1 MAIKDDLAYW
11 EAEDFG
17 VDLIDLTLGDLLDQR
32 ADELPDKEAL
42 VYDYPEIGLE
52 LRLTYSQYRDI
63 VNRLAKGLIALGVE
77 KGDQVAV
84 WATNVPEW
92 IFLQLALAKIGA
104 VIVTINTNYRVAEIE
119 YALRQGDIST
129 IFLIEEYR
137 GNNYLESLYSVAP
150 EIKTINDPLVETL
163 SLAALPRLKRAVLI
177 GKDRR
182 QGLSLFS
189 DVIELADRVSDDEL
203 KARQSSVEPHD
214 VTMMQ
219 YTSGTTGFPKGVM
232 LTHHNLINQAR
243 VACTRGDL
251 SDAERYVTAMPLFH
265 IAGSLGGVIYCLYL
279 GCALIPLITFDPL
292 KNLELFEREK
302 GTFTFAVPTM
312 LIAMLNHQRFAEFDL
327 SALRNIYTGAT
338 PVPVPLMEQ
347 IKEKIGADCSIV
359 FGMTE
364 TTGAVTQS
372 FSADSFELKAE
383 TVGLPQPHTSIKI
396 IQTGWPGTGE
406 TVKLGQS
413 GELCSKAFSNMR
425 GYYNL
430 PEKTA
435 ETIDEDGWLHSGDLA
450 VMRPDGYINI
460 VGRVKDMII
469 RGGENVYPAEIEA
482 FLMGHPKIAEAQIVG
497 IPDEFMGEEVCALI
511 KTRQGDEL
519 TEDEVREYCKA
530 GISRH
535 KVPKFVRLIESF
547 PLTASGKVKKFEL
560 REQLIKEMGLEN
572 VASIK
577 TA

>member
-1 MAIKDDLAYW
+1 MAIKGELAHW

-17 VDLIDLTLGDLLDQR
+17 VELIDLTLGDLLDKR
-32 ADELPDKEAL
+32 ADEAPDKEAL
-42 VYDYPEIGLE
+42 VYDYPEIGLK
-52 LRLTYSQYRDI
+52 LRLTYGQYRDV
-63 VNRLAKGLIALGVE
+63 VNRLAKGLIAFGVE

-104 VIVTINTNYRVAEIE
+104 VIVTINTNYRGAEIE

-129 IFLIEEYR
+129 IFLIEEHR
-137 GNNYLESLYSVAP
+137 GNNYLASLYSVAP
-150 EIKTINDPLVETL
+150 EIKTISDPLNEIL
-163 SLAALPRLKRAVLI
+163 SVASLPRLKRAVLI
-177 GKDRR
+177 GKEAR

-189 DVIELADRVSDDEL
+189 DVMALAGRVSDDEL
-203 KARQSSVEPHD
+203 KARQSSVNPRD

-232 LTHHNLINQAR
+232 LTHYNLINQSR

-251 SDAERYVTAMPLFH
+251 SADERCVTAMPFFH

-279 GCALIPLITFDPL
+279 GCALIPLIAFDPL

-312 LIAMLNHQRFAEFDL
+312 LIAMLNHPRFAEFDL
-327 SALRNIYTGAT
+327 SALHNIYTGAT
-338 PVPVPLMEQ
+338 PVPVPLMER
-347 IKEKIGADCSIV
+347 IKEKIGADCLIV

-372 FSADSFELKAE
+372 FSTDSFELKAA

-396 IQTGWPGTGE
+396 INSGTGE
-406 TVKLGQS
+406 TVNLGQS
-413 GELCSKAFSNMR
+413 GELCSKAFSNMK
-425 GYYNL
+425 GYYNM

-450 VMRPDGYINI
+450 VMRPDGYVNI

-482 FLMGHPKIAEAQIVG
+482 FLMRHPKITEAQVVG
-497 IPDEFMGEEVCALI
+497 VPDEHMGEEVCALI
-511 KTRQGDEL
+511 RARQGEVF

-530 GISRH
+530 GVSRH
-535 KVPKFVRLIESF
+535 KVPKFVRFVESF

-560 REQLIKEMGLEN
+560 REQLIEEMGLEN
-572 VASIK
+572 VAGVK

>member
-1 MAIKDDLAYW
+1 MAIKGDLSYW

-17 VDLIDLTLGDLLDQR
+17 VELIDLTLGDLLDQR

-42 VYDYPEIGLE
+42 VYNYPEIGLE
-52 LRLTYSQYRDI
+52 LRLTYNQYRDV
-63 VNRLAKGLIALGVE
+63 VNRLSKGLIALGVE
-77 KGDQVAV
+77 EGDQVAV

-104 VIVTINTNYRVAEIE
+104 VIVTVNTNYRATEIE
-119 YALRQGDIST
+119 YVLRQGDIST
-129 IFLIEEYR
+129 LFLIEEHR
-137 GNNYLESLYSVAP
+137 GNNYVESLYNVAP

-163 SLAALPRLKRAVLI
+163 RAGSLPRLKRAVLI
-177 GKDRR
+177 GRVRR

-189 DVIELADRVSDDEL
+189 DVMALADQISDDEL
-203 KARQSSVEPHD
+203 KVRQSRVNPHD
-214 VTMMQ
+214 LTMMQ

-251 SDAERYVTAMPLFH
+251 SAVERYVTAMPLFH
-265 IAGSLGGVIYCLYL
+265 IAGSLGGTIYCLYL
-279 GCALIPLITFDPL
+279 GCTLIPLITFDPL

-312 LIAMLNHQRFAEFDL
+312 LIAMLNHPRFAEFDL

-338 PVPVPLMEQ
+338 PVPVPLMEE

-372 FSADSFELKAE
+372 FSADSSELKAS

-396 IQTGWPGTGE
+396 INTGTGE

-413 GELCSKAFSNMR
+413 GELCSKAFSNMK

-435 ETIDEDGWLHSGDLA
+435 ETIDEEGWLHSGDLA
-450 VMRPDGYINI
+450 VMRPDGYVNI

-469 RGGENVYPAEIEA
+469 RGGENISPAEIES
-482 FLMGHPKIAEAQIVG
+482 FLMRHPKIAEAQVVG

-511 KTRQGDEL
+511 RAQQGDEL
-519 TEDEVREYCKA
+519 TEAEVREYCKA

-535 KVPKFVRLIESF
+535 KVPKFFRFVESF

-560 REQLIKEMGLEN
+560 RERLIKELGLEN
-572 VASIK
+572 LSSIK

>member
-1 MAIKDDLAYW
+1 MAIKGDLAYW

-17 VDLIDLTLGDLLDQR
+17 VDLIDQTLGELLDQR
-32 ADELPDKEAL
+32 ADEQPDKEAL
-42 VYDYPEIGLE
+42 VYHYPEIGLE
-52 LRLTYSQYRDI
+52 LRLTYSQYREV
-63 VNRLAKGLIALGVE
+63 VNRLAKGLIAIGVE
-77 KGDQVAV
+77 VGDQVAV

-92 IFLQLALAKIGA
+92 IFLQLALSRIGA
-104 VIVTINTNYRVAEIE
+104 VIVTVNTNYTASEIE
-119 YALRQGDIST
+119 YVLRQGEIST
-129 IFLIEEYR
+129 LFLIEEHR

-150 EIKTINDPLVETL
+150 EIRAIDDPLVETL
-163 SLAALPRLKRAVLI
+163 RAPSLPRLKRAVLI
-177 GKDRR
+177 GQARR
-182 QGLSLFS
+182 HGLSLFS
-189 DVIELADRVSDDEL
+189 EVMALADQVSDDEL
-203 KARQSSVEPHD
+203 RDRQSRVKPRD

-251 SDAERYVTAMPLFH
+251 SVDERYVTAMPLFH
-265 IAGSLGGVIYCLYL
+265 IAGSLGATIYCLYL
-279 GCALIPLITFDPL
+279 GCTLIPLITFDPL

-312 LIAMLNHQRFAEFDL
+312 LIAMLNHPRFKEFDL
-327 SALRNIYTGAT
+327 SSLRNIYTGAT

-364 TTGAVTQS
+364 TTGAITQS
-372 FSADSFELKAE
+372 FSGDTFELKAT

-396 IQTGWPGTGE
+396 IDIATGE
-406 TVKLGQS
+406 TAPLGQS
-413 GELCSKAFSNMR
+413 GELCSKAFSNMK

-435 ETIDEDGWLHSGDLA
+435 ETIDDEGWLHSGDLA
-450 VMRPDGYINI
+450 VMRDDGYINI

-469 RGGENVYPAEIEA
+469 RGGENIYPAEIES
-482 FLMGHPKIAEAQIVG
+482 FLMRHPKIAEAQVVG

-511 KTRQGDEL
+511 RAQKGDEL
-519 TEDEVREYCKA
+519 TEEEVRDYCKN

-535 KVPKFVRLIESF
+535 KVPKLIRFVESF
-547 PLTASGKVKKFEL
+547 PLTSSGKVKKFEL
-560 REQLIKEMGLEN
+560 RERLIKEMGLEN
-572 VASIK
+572 AASIK

>member
-1 MAIKDDLAYW
+1 MAIKGDLAHW

-32 ADELPDKEAL
+32 ADERPDKEAL

-52 LRLTYSQYRDI
+52 LRLTYSQYRDV
-63 VNRLAKGLIALGVE
+63 VNRLAKGLIALGVKE
-77 KGDQVAV
+77 GDQVAV

-104 VIVTINTNYRVAEIE
+104 VLVTVNTNYRATEIE
-119 YALRQGDIST
+119 YVLRQGDIST
-129 IFLIEEYR
+129 LFLIEEHR

-150 EIKTINDPLVETL
+150 EIKTINDPLVAPL
-163 SLAALPRLKRAVLI
+163 RAAALPRLKRAVLI
-177 GKDRR
+177 GRNRR

-189 DVIELADRVSDDEL
+189 DVMGMADRVSDDEL
-203 KARQSSVEPHD
+203 RDKQAKVNVRD

-251 SDAERYVTAMPLFH
+251 SDDERYVTAMPLFH
-265 IAGSLGGVIYCLYL
+265 IAGSLGGTIYCLYL

-312 LIAMLNHQRFAEFDL
+312 LIAMLNHPRFAEFGL

-372 FSADSFELKAE
+372 FSSDSFELKAA

-396 IQTGWPGTGE
+396 INTGTGE
-406 TVKLGQS
+406 TALLGES
-413 GELCSKAFSNMR
+413 GELCSKAFSNMK

-435 ETIDEDGWLHSGDLA
+435 ETIDEEGWLHSGDLA
-450 VMRPDGYINI
+450 VMRPDGYVNI

-469 RGGENVYPAEIEA
+469 RGGENIYPAEIES
-482 FLMGHPKIAEAQIVG
+482 FLMRHPKIAEAQVVG
-497 IPDEFMGEEVCALI
+497 IPDEFMGEEACALI
-511 KTRQGDEL
+511 RTQKGEEL
-519 TEDEVREYCKA
+519 TEVEVLEYCKA

-535 KVPKFVRLIESF
+535 KVPKFFRFVESF

-560 REQLIKEMGLEN
+560 REQLIKEMALEN
-572 VASIK
+572 VAGIK

>member
-1 MAIKDDLAYW
+1 MAIKDDLAHW

-52 LRLTYSQYRDI
+52 LRLTYGQYRD
-63 VNRLAKGLIALGVE
+63 VVDRLAKSLIAFGVE
-77 KGDQVAV
+77 RGDHVAV

-92 IFLQLALAKIGA
+92 IYLQLALAKIGA
-104 VIVTINTNYRVAEIE
+104 TLVTINTNYRASEIE

-129 IFLIEEYR
+129 LFLIEEHR

-150 EIKTINDPLVETL
+150 EIRAINDPLNETL
-163 SLAALPRLKRAVLI
+163 NAASLPQLKRAVLI
-177 GKDRR
+177 GKEAR

-189 DVIELADRVSDDEL
+189 DLMALAGRVSDDEL
-203 KARQSSVEPHD
+203 KARQSGVKPRD
-214 VTMMQ
+214 VVMMQ

-232 LTHHNLINQAR
+232 LTHHNLINQSR

-251 SDAERYVTAMPLFH
+251 SAAERYVTAMPLFH
-265 IAGSLGGVIYCLYL
+265 IAGSLGGVIYSLYL
-279 GCALIPLITFDPL
+279 GCALIPLISFDPL
-292 KNLELFEREK
+292 KNLELLDRQK

-312 LIAMLNHQRFAEFDL
+312 LIAMLNHPRFAEYDL

-338 PVPVPLMEQ
+338 PVPVALMEQ
-347 IKEKIGADCSIV
+347 IKEKIGADCSVV

-372 FSADSFELKAE
+372 FSSDSFELKAM

-396 IQTGWPGTGE
+396 IHPGTGE
-406 TVKLGQS
+406 TVKVGQS
-413 GELCSKAFSNMR
+413 GELCSKAFSNMK
-425 GYYNL
+425 GYYNM

-435 ETIDEDGWLHSGDLA
+435 ETIDEEGWLHSGDLA
-450 VMRPDGYINI
+450 VMRSDGYINI

-469 RGGENVYPAEIEA
+469 RGGENIYPAEIEA
-482 FLMGHPKIAEAQIVG
+482 FLARHSKIVEAQVVG
-497 IPDEFMGEEVCALI
+497 IPDEFMGEEVCVLI
-511 KTRQGDEL
+511 RARQGEEL
-519 TEDEVREYCKA
+519 TEDEVLEYCRA

-535 KVPKFVRLIESF
+535 KVPKFVRFVETF

-560 REQLIKEMGLEN
+560 REQLIKELGLED
-572 VASIK
+572 VAGVE

>member
-1 MAIKDDLAYW
+1 MAIKGDLAHW

-17 VDLIDLTLGDLLDQR
+17 VDLIDLTLGDLLDLR
-32 ADELPDKEAL
+32 ADETPDKEAL
-42 VYDYPEIGLE
+42 VYNYPEIGLE
-52 LRLTYSQYRDI
+52 LRLTYRHYRQV

-77 KGDQVAV
+77 RGDHVAV

-92 IFLQLALAKIGA
+92 IYLQLALAKIGA
-104 VIVTINTNYRVAEIE
+104 VIVTINTNYRAAEVE

-129 IFLIEEYR
+129 LFLIEEHR

-150 EIKTINDPLVETL
+150 EIKTINDPLNATL
-163 SLAALPRLKRAVLI
+163 SIASLPRLKRAVLI
-177 GKDRR
+177 GSDPR

-189 DVIELADRVSDDEL
+189 DVMALVDRVSDDEL
-203 KARQSSVEPHD
+203 KARQSSVKPCD

-232 LTHHNLINQAR
+232 LTHYNLINQAH
-243 VACTRGDL
+243 VSCTRGDL
-251 SDAERYVTAMPLFH
+251 ISAERCVTAMPFFH

-279 GCALIPLITFDPL
+279 GCALIPLIAFDPL

-312 LIAMLNHQRFAEFDL
+312 LIAMLNHPRFAEFDL

-372 FSADSFELKAE
+372 FSADGFEMKAA

-396 IQTGWPGTGE
+396 INPGTGD

-413 GELCSKAFSNMR
+413 GELCSKAFSNMK
-425 GYYNL
+425 GYYDM

-435 ETIDEDGWLHSGDLA
+435 ETIDEEGWLHSGDLA
-450 VMRPDGYINI
+450 VMRPDGYVNI

-469 RGGENVYPAEIEA
+469 RGGENIYPAEIEA
-482 FLMGHPKIAEAQIVG
+482 FLMRHPKISEAQVVG
-497 IPDEFMGEEVCALI
+497 VPDELMGEEVCALI
-511 KTRQGDEL
+511 RARQGEEL
-519 TEDEVREYCKA
+519 TEDEVREYCMA

-535 KVPKFVRLIESF
+535 KVPKLVRLVESF

-560 REQLIKEMGLEN
+560 RERLIKEMGLEN
-572 VASIK
+572 VAGVK

>member
-1 MAIKDDLAYW
+1 MAIRGELAHW

-17 VDLIDLTLGDLLDQR
+17 VGLIDLTLGDLLDQR
-32 ADELPDKEAL
+32 AADLPDKEAL
-42 VYDYPEIGLE
+42 VYNYPEIGIE
-52 LRLTYSQYRDI
+52 LRLTYSQYRDV
-63 VNRLAKGLIALGVE
+63 VNQLAKGLIALGVE
-77 KGDQVAV
+77 TGDQVAV

-92 IFLQLALAKIGA
+92 VFLQLALAKIGA
-104 VIVTINTNYRVAEIE
+104 VIVTVNTNYRAAEIE
-119 YALRQGDIST
+119 YVLRQGDIST
-129 IFLIEEYR
+129 LFLIEEHR
-137 GNNYLESLYSVAP
+137 GNTYLESLYGVAP
-150 EIKTINDPLVETL
+150 EIKTLGDPLRETL
-163 SLAALPRLKRAVLI
+163 RVASLPRLKRAVLI
-177 GKDRR
+177 GETRR

-189 DVIELADRVSDDEL
+189 DVMALADQISDDEL
-203 KARQSSVEPHD
+203 KTRQASVNPHD

-232 LTHHNLINQAR
+232 LTHHNLVNQAH

-251 SDAERYVTAMPLFH
+251 SATERYVTAMPLFH
-265 IAGSLGGVIYCLYL
+265 IAGSLGGTIYCLYL
-279 GCALIPLITFDPL
+279 GCTLIPLVSFDPL

-312 LIAMLNHQRFAEFDL
+312 LIAMLNHPRFTEFDL
-327 SALRNIYTGAT
+327 STLRNIYTGAT
-338 PVPVPLMEQ
+338 PVPIPLMEQ

-372 FSADSFELKAE
+372 FSADSFEMKAA

-406 TVKLGQS
+406 TAKLGES
-413 GELCSKAFSNMR
+413 GELCSKAFSNMK
-425 GYYNL
+425 GYYNM

-435 ETIDEDGWLHSGDLA
+435 ETIDDEGWLHSGDLA

-469 RGGENVYPAEIEA
+469 RGGENIYPAEIEA
-482 FLMGHPKIAEAQIVG
+482 FLMRHPKIAEAQVVG
-497 IPDEFMGEEVCALI
+497 IPDEFMGEEICALI
-511 KTRQGDEL
+511 RVRQGEEL
-519 TEDEVREYCKA
+519 TEDEVREYSKA
-530 GISRH
+530 GIGRH
-535 KVPKFVRLIESF
+535 KVPKFFRFAQAF
-547 PLTASGKVKKFEL
+547 PMTASGKVKKFEL

-572 VASIK
+572 VAGIK

>member
-1 MAIKDDLAYW
+1 MAIKGDLAYW

-32 ADELPDKEAL
+32 ADKAPDKEAL

-52 LRLTYSQYRDI
+52 LRLTFGQYRDV
-63 VNRLAKGLIALGVE
+63 VNRLAKGLIAFGVE
-77 KGDQVAV
+77 KGDHVAV
-84 WATNVPEW
+84 WAMNVPEW
-92 IFLQLALAKIGA
+92 IFLQLALAKIGG
-104 VIVTINTNYRVAEIE
+104 VIVTINTNYRAAEIE

-129 IFLIEEYR
+129 IFLIEEHR
-137 GNNYLESLYSVAP
+137 GNNYLESLYGVAP
-150 EIKTINDPLVETL
+150 EIKTIDDPLNETL
-163 SLAALPRLKRAVLI
+163 RVASLPRLKRAVLI
-177 GKDRR
+177 GKEPRP
-182 QGLSLFS
+182 GLSLFS
-189 DVIELADRVSDDEL
+189 DVMALANRVSDDEL
-203 KARQSSVEPHD
+203 KARQSSVKPRD
-214 VTMMQ
+214 VAMIQ
-219 YTSGTTGFPKGVM
+219 FTSGTTGFPKGVM
-232 LTHHNLINQAR
+232 LTHHNLINQSR

-251 SDAERYVTAMPLFH
+251 GAAERHVTAMPLFH
-265 IAGSLGGVIYCLYL
+265 IAGSLGGTIYCLYL
-279 GCALIPLITFDPL
+279 GCALIPLIAFDPL
-292 KNLELFEREK
+292 KKLELIEREK

-312 LIAMLNHQRFAEFDL
+312 LIAMLNHPRFEEFDL
-327 SALRNIYTGAT
+327 STLHNIYTGAT
-338 PVPVPLMEQ
+338 PVPVPLMER

-372 FSADSFELKAE
+372 FSADSFELKAT
-383 TVGLPQPHTSIKI
+383 TVGLAQPHTSIKI
-396 IQTGWPGTGE
+396 INAGTGE

-413 GELCSKAFSNMR
+413 GELCSKAFSNMK
-425 GYYNL
+425 GYYNM

-435 ETIDEDGWLHSGDLA
+435 ETIDEEGWLHSGDLA
-450 VMRPDGYINI
+450 VMRPDGYVNI

-482 FLMGHPKIAEAQIVG
+482 FLMRHPKIAEAQVVG

-511 KTRQGDEL
+511 RAKQGEEI
-519 TEDEVREYCKA
+519 TPEEVREYCKA

-535 KVPKFVRLIESF
+535 KVPKFLRFVESF

-560 REQLIKEMGLEN
+560 RERLIKEMGLEN
-572 VASIK
+572 VVGVR

>member
-1 MAIKDDLAYW
+1 MAIKGELAHW

-32 ADELPDKEAL
+32 ADELRDKEAL

-52 LRLTYSQYRDI
+52 LRLTYGQYRDV
-63 VNRLAKGLIALGVE
+63 VNLLAKSLIAFGVE
-77 KGDQVAV
+77 RGDNVAV
-84 WATNVPEW
+84 WAPNVPEW

-104 VIVTINTNYRVAEIE
+104 TLVTINTNYRAAEIE
-119 YALRQGDIST
+119 YALGQGDIST
-129 IFLIEEYR
+129 IFLIEEHR
-137 GNNYLESLYSVAP
+137 GNNYLDSLYSVAP
-150 EIKTINDPLVETL
+150 EIKTINDPLNETL
-163 SLAALPRLKRAVLI
+163 RAASLPRLKRAVLI
-177 GKDRR
+177 GKEAR

-189 DVIELADRVSDDEL
+189 DVMTLAGQVSDAEL
-203 KARQSSVEPHD
+203 KARQSSVKPHD
-214 VTMMQ
+214 VVMMQ

-232 LTHHNLINQAR
+232 LTHHNLINQSR

-251 SDAERYVTAMPLFH
+251 SGAERYVTAMPLFH
-265 IAGSLGGVIYCLYL
+265 IAGSLGGVIYSLYL
-279 GCALIPLITFDPL
+279 GCALIPLTSFDPL
-292 KNLELFEREK
+292 KNLELLGRQK

-312 LIAMLNHQRFAEFDL
+312 LIAMLNHPRFAEFDL

-338 PVPVPLMEQ
+338 PVPVSLMEQ

-372 FSADSFELKAE
+372 FSADNFELKAK

-396 IQTGWPGTGE
+396 INPGTGE
-406 TVKLGQS
+406 TVILGQS
-413 GELCSKAFSNMR
+413 GELCSKAFSNMK
-425 GYYNL
+425 GYYNM

-435 ETIDEDGWLHSGDLA
+435 ETIDEKGWLHSGDLA
-450 VMRPDGYINI
+450 VMRHDGYINI

-469 RGGENVYPAEIEA
+469 RGGENIYPAEIEA
-482 FLMGHPKIAEAQIVG
+482 FLMRHPNIVEAQVVG
-497 IPDEFMGEEVCALI
+497 VPDEFMGEEVCALI
-511 KTRQGDEL
+511 RARQGENL
-519 TEDEVREYCKA
+519 TEDEVGEYCKA

-535 KVPKFVRLIESF
+535 KVPKFFRFVESF

-572 VASIK
+572 VAGVK

>member
-1 MAIKDDLAYW
+1 MAIKGELAHW

-32 ADELPDKEAL
+32 ADEIPGKEAI

-52 LRLTYSQYRDI
+52 LRLTYGQYRDV

-77 KGDQVAV
+77 KGDHVAV

-92 IFLQLALAKIGA
+92 TFLQLALAKIGG
-104 VIVTINTNYRVAEIE
+104 VIVTINTNYRAAEIE

-129 IFLIEEYR
+129 IFLIEEHR
-137 GNNYLESLYSVAP
+137 GNNYLESLYGVAP
-150 EIKTINDPLVETL
+150 EIKTVNDPLNESL
-163 SLAALPRLKRAVLI
+163 SAASLPRLKRAVLI
-177 GKDRR
+177 GKEPR

-189 DVIELADRVSDDEL
+189 DVMALADRVSDDEL
-203 KARQSSVEPHD
+203 KARQSSVSPRD
-214 VTMMQ
+214 VAMMQ

-232 LTHHNLINQAR
+232 LTHYNLINQSR

-251 SDAERYVTAMPLFH
+251 RAAERYVTAMPFFH

-279 GCALIPLITFDPL
+279 GCALIPLVAFDPL

-312 LIAMLNHQRFAEFDL
+312 LIAMLNHPRFEEFDL

-338 PVPVPLMEQ
+338 PVPVPLMER

-372 FSADSFELKAE
+372 FSTDSFDLKAE

-396 IQTGWPGTGE
+396 INPGTGE

-413 GELCSKAFSNMR
+413 GELCSKAFSNMK
-425 GYYNL
+425 GYYNM

-435 ETIDEDGWLHSGDLA
+435 ETIDEEGWLHSGDLA
-450 VMRPDGYINI
+450 VMRPDGYVNI

-482 FLMGHPKIAEAQIVG
+482 FLMRHPKIAEAQVVG
-497 IPDEFMGEEVCALI
+497 LPDEIMGEEVCALI
-511 KTRQGDEL
+511 RAAQGVEL
-519 TEDEVREYCKA
+519 TENEVREYCKA

-535 KVPKFVRLIESF
+535 KVPKFVCFVESF

-560 REQLIKEMGLEN
+560 REQVIREMGLEK
-572 VASIK
+572 VAGIK

>member
-1 MAIKDDLAYW
+1 MAIKDGLAHW

-32 ADELPDKEAL
+32 ADEAPDKEAL

-52 LRLTYSQYRDI
+52 LRLTYGQYRDI
-63 VNRLAKGLIALGVE
+63 VNRLAKSLIAFGVE
-77 KGDQVAV
+77 RGDQVAV

-92 IFLQLALAKIGA
+92 VFLQLALAKIGA
-104 VIVTINTNYRVAEIE
+104 TLVTINTNYRASEIE
-119 YALRQGDIST
+119 YALGQGDIST
-129 IFLIEEYR
+129 IFLIEEHR
-137 GNNYLESLYSVAP
+137 GNNYLDSLYSVAP
-150 EIKTINDPLVETL
+150 EIKTINDPLNEILNVA
-163 SLAALPRLKRAVLI
+163 SLPRLKRAVLI
-177 GKDRR
+177 GKEARP
-182 QGLSLFS
+182 GLSLFS
-189 DVIELADRVSDDEL
+189 EVMTLAGRVSDGEL
-203 KARQSSVEPHD
+203 KTRQSSVEPRD
-214 VTMMQ
+214 VVMMQ
-219 YTSGTTGFPKGVM
+219 YTSGTTGFPKAVM
-232 LTHHNLINQAR
+232 LTHHNLINQSR

-251 SDAERYVTAMPLFH
+251 SGAERYVTAMPMFH
-265 IAGSLGGVIYCLYL
+265 IAGSLGGVIYSLYL
-279 GCALIPLITFDPL
+279 GCALIPLISFDPL
-292 KNLELFEREK
+292 KNLELLDRQK

-312 LIAMLNHQRFAEFDL
+312 LIAMLNHPRFAEFDL

-338 PVPVPLMEQ
+338 PVPVSLMEQ
-347 IKEKIGADCSIV
+347 IKEKIGADCLIV

-372 FSADSFELKAE
+372 FGSDSFELKST

-396 IQTGWPGTGE
+396 INPGTGE
-406 TVKLGQS
+406 TVRLGQS
-413 GELCSKAFSNMR
+413 GELCSKAFSNMK
-425 GYYNL
+425 GYYNM

-450 VMRPDGYINI
+450 VMRADGYINI

-469 RGGENVYPAEIEA
+469 RGGENIYPAEIEA
-482 FLMGHPKIAEAQIVG
+482 FLMRHPKIVEAQVVG
-497 IPDEFMGEEVCALI
+497 VPDEFMGEEVCALI
-511 KTRQGDEL
+511 RARQEEEL
-519 TEDEVREYCKA
+519 TEDEIRDYCKA

-535 KVPKFVRLIESF
+535 KIPKFIRFVKSF

-572 VASIK
+572 VANIK

>member
-1 MAIKDDLAYW
+1 MSIKDDLAHW

-17 VDLIDLTLGDLLDQR
+17 VDLIELTLGDLLDQR
-32 ADELPDKEAL
+32 ADEMPDKEAL

-52 LRLTYSQYRDI
+52 LRLTYGQYRDT
-63 VNRLAKGLIALGVE
+63 VNRLAKGLIAFGVE
-77 KGDQVAV
+77 RGEHVAV

-92 IFLQLALAKIGA
+92 IFLQLALAKIGG
-104 VIVTINTNYRVAEIE
+104 VIVTINTNYRAAEIE

-129 IFLIEEYR
+129 LFLIEGHR

-150 EIKTINDPLVETL
+150 EIRTINDPLNETL
-163 SLAALPRLKRAVLI
+163 RVASLPRLKRAVLI
-177 GKDRR
+177 EKEPR

-189 DVIELADRVSDDEL
+189 EVMTLADRVSDEEL
-203 KARQSSVEPHD
+203 KARQSSVNPRD
-214 VTMMQ
+214 VAMMQ

-232 LTHHNLINQAR
+232 LTHHNLINQSR
-243 VACTRGDL
+243 VSCTRGDL
-251 SDAERYVTAMPLFH
+251 LAAERHVTAMPLFH
-265 IAGSLGGVIYCLYL
+265 IAGSLGGVIHCLYL
-279 GCALIPLITFDPL
+279 GCALIPLIAFDPL
-292 KNLELFEREK
+292 KNLELLEREK

-312 LIAMLNHQRFAEFDL
+312 LIAMLNHPRFAEFDL
-327 SALRNIYTGAT
+327 SELRNIYTGAT
-338 PVPVPLMEQ
+338 PVPAPLMER
-347 IKEKIGADCSIV
+347 IKEEIGADCSIV

-372 FSADSFELKAE
+372 FGTDSFELKAT

-396 IQTGWPGTGE
+396 INPGTGE
-406 TVKLGQS
+406 TVKLGES
-413 GELCSKAFSNMR
+413 GELCSKAFSNMK
-425 GYYNL
+425 GYYNM

-435 ETIDEDGWLHSGDLA
+435 ETIDEEGWLHSGDLA
-450 VMRPDGYINI
+450 VMRPDGYVNI
-460 VGRVKDMII
+460 VGRVKDMVI

-482 FLMGHPKIAEAQIVG
+482 FLMSHPKIAEAQIVG

-511 KTRQGDEL
+511 RARQGAEL

-535 KVPKFVRLIESF
+535 KVPKFVRFVESF

-572 VASIK
+572 VAGIK

>member
-1 MAIKDDLAYW
+1 MAIKGDLAYW

-32 ADELPDKEAL
+32 ADKAPDKEAL

-52 LRLTYSQYRDI
+52 LRLTFGQYRDV
-63 VNRLAKGLIALGVE
+63 VNRLAKGLMAFGVE
-77 KGDQVAV
+77 KGDHVAV
-84 WATNVPEW
+84 WAMNVPEW
-92 IFLQLALAKIGA
+92 IFLQLALAKIGG
-104 VIVTINTNYRVAEIE
+104 VIVTINTNYRAAEIE

-129 IFLIEEYR
+129 IFLIEEHR
-137 GNNYLESLYSVAP
+137 GNNYLESLYGVAP
-150 EIKTINDPLVETL
+150 EIKTIDDPLNETL
-163 SLAALPRLKRAVLI
+163 RVASLPRLKRAVLI
-177 GKDRR
+177 GKEPRP
-182 QGLSLFS
+182 GLSLFS
-189 DVIELADRVSDDEL
+189 DVMALANRVSDDEL
-203 KARQSSVEPHD
+203 KARQSSVKPRD
-214 VTMMQ
+214 VAMMQ

-232 LTHHNLINQAR
+232 LTHHNLINQSR

-251 SDAERYVTAMPLFH
+251 GAAERYVTAMPLFH
-265 IAGSLGGVIYCLYL
+265 IAGSLGGTIYCLYL
-279 GCALIPLITFDPL
+279 GCALIPLIAFDPL
-292 KNLELFEREK
+292 KKLELIEREK

-312 LIAMLNHQRFAEFDL
+312 LIAMLNHPRFEEFDL
-327 SALRNIYTGAT
+327 STLHNIHTGAT
-338 PVPVPLMEQ
+338 PVPVPLMER

-372 FSADSFELKAE
+372 FSADSFELKAT
-383 TVGLPQPHTSIKI
+383 TVGLAQPHTSIKI
-396 IQTGWPGTGE
+396 INAGTGE

-413 GELCSKAFSNMR
+413 GELCSKAFSNMK
-425 GYYNL
+425 GYYNM

-435 ETIDEDGWLHSGDLA
+435 ETIDEEGWLHSGDLA
-450 VMRPDGYINI
+450 VMRPDGYVNI

-482 FLMGHPKIAEAQIVG
+482 FLMRHPKIAEAQVVG
-497 IPDEFMGEEVCALI
+497 IPDEFMGEEVCAFI
-511 KTRQGDEL
+511 RAKQGEEI
-519 TEDEVREYCKA
+519 TPEEVREYCKA

-535 KVPKFVRLIESF
+535 KVPKFVRFVESF

-560 REQLIKEMGLEN
+560 REQLIREMGLEN
-572 VASIK
+572 VAGVN

>member
-1 MAIKDDLAYW
+1 MAIKGDLAHW

-32 ADELPDKEAL
+32 ADEAPDKEAL

-52 LRLTYSQYRDI
+52 LRLTYGQYRDV
-63 VNRLAKGLIALGVE
+63 VNRLAKGLIAFGVE
-77 KGDQVAV
+77 KGDHVAV

-104 VIVTINTNYRVAEIE
+104 MIVTVNTNYRVTEIE

-129 IFLIEEYR
+129 IFLIEEHR

-150 EIKTINDPLVETL
+150 EIKTVNDPLNESL
-163 SLAALPRLKRAVLI
+163 SVASLPRLKRAVLI
-177 GKDRR
+177 GKEPR

-189 DVIELADRVSDDEL
+189 DVMALADRVSDDEL
-203 KARQSSVEPHD
+203 KARQASVKPRD

-232 LTHHNLINQAR
+232 LTHYNLINQSR

-251 SDAERYVTAMPLFH
+251 RVAERYVTAMPFFH
-265 IAGSLGGVIYCLYL
+265 IAGSLGGVIYSLYL
-279 GCALIPLITFDPL
+279 GATLIPLIAFDPL

-312 LIAMLNHQRFAEFDL
+312 LIAMLNHPRFAEFDL
-327 SALRNIYTGAT
+327 SALQNIYTGAT
-338 PVPVPLMEQ
+338 PVPVPLMER

-372 FSADSFELKAE
+372 FSTDDFELKAA

-396 IQTGWPGTGE
+396 INPGTGE
-406 TVKLGQS
+406 TAQLGQS
-413 GELCSKAFSNMR
+413 GELCSKAFSNMM
-425 GYYNL
+425 GYYNM

-469 RGGENVYPAEIEA
+469 RGGENIYPAEIEA
-482 FLMGHPKIAEAQIVG
+482 FLMRHPKIAEAQVVG
-497 IPDEFMGEEVCALI
+497 IPDEFMGEEICALI
-511 KTRQGDEL
+511 RVKQGEEL
-519 TEDEVREYCKA
+519 TEDEVRDYCKA
-530 GISRH
+530 GVSRH
-535 KVPKFVRLIESF
+535 KIPKFVRFIESF

-572 VASIK
+572 VAGIR

>member
-1 MAIKDDLAYW
+1 MAIKGDLAHW

-42 VYDYPEIGLE
+42 VYNYPEIGLE
-52 LRLTYSQYRDI
+52 LRLTYSQYREV

-77 KGDQVAV
+77 AGDQVAV

-104 VIVTINTNYRVAEIE
+104 VIVTVNTNYRATEIE
-119 YALRQGDIST
+119 YVLRQGDIST
-129 IFLIEEYR
+129 LFLIEEHR
-137 GNNYLESLYSVAP
+137 DNNYLESLYSVAP

-163 SLAALPRLKRAVLI
+163 RAAALPRLKRAVLI
-177 GKDRR
+177 GRVRR
-182 QGLSLFS
+182 QGLSLYS
-189 DVIELADRVSDDEL
+189 DVTALADQISDDEL
-203 KARQSSVEPHD
+203 KVRQARVNPRD

-251 SDAERYVTAMPLFH
+251 SAEERYVTAMPLFH
-265 IAGSLGGVIYCLYL
+265 IAGSLGGTIYCLYL
-279 GCALIPLITFDPL
+279 RCTLIPLITFDPL
-292 KNLELFEREK
+292 KNLELFDREK

-312 LIAMLNHQRFAEFDL
+312 LIAMLNHPRFAEFDL

-372 FSADSFELKAE
+372 FSADSFELKAT

-396 IQTGWPGTGE
+396 INAGTGE
-406 TVKLGQS
+406 TLKLGQS
-413 GELCSKAFSNMR
+413 GELCSKAFSNMK

-435 ETIDEDGWLHSGDLA
+435 ETIDEEGWLHSGDLA
-450 VMRPDGYINI
+450 VMRPDGYVNI

-469 RGGENVYPAEIEA
+469 RGGENIYPAEIES
-482 FLMGHPKIAEAQIVG
+482 FLMRHPKIAEAQVVG
-497 IPDEFMGEEVCALI
+497 LPDEFMGEEVCALI
-511 KTRQGDEL
+511 RAQKDEEL
-519 TEDEVREYCKA
+519 TEGEVREYCKA

-535 KVPKFVRLIESF
+535 KVPKFYRLVESF

-572 VASIK
+572 VAGIK